1 MWKANRRLR
10 RVAKFIPILML
21 YQTIGCLPNDA
32 FAQVFAENIVL
43 TSAIAIQTITSLI
56 FNSIF
61 GVV

>member
-1 MWKANRRLR
+1 MWKANRRLTK
-10 RVAKFIPILML
+10 VAKFIPILML